1 MNSQYPSVDTMDST
15 NRAIS
20 KRMKSLSIQVQSMNR
35 EWIKN
40 KYHKSDNYVFERM
53 SLILKQTSDIQD
65 ELDSICEIMKVDT
78 DNENFTIP
86 DKITITG
93 KEFTIMNQLFILYT
107 SGAKIE

>member
-35 EWIKN
+35 TWIKN

-53 SLILKQTSDIQD
+53 SLIFKQISDIQD

-78 DNENFTIP
+78 DPENVTIP
-86 DKITITG
+86 DKIIITG
-93 KEFTIMNQLFILYT
+93 KEFTIMNQLFILYM
-107 SGAKIE
+107 SGARV